1 MKKSDV
7 GENDNGLTDRA
18 WVQFVVSKV
27 RGALKATE
35 IGSVSERT
43 TRHGFV
49 LEILDTDGGE
59 LGTFTLKAPVVK
71 PRATK
76 AKPALALGSGLSA
89 AQAANLATLPAG
101 ELTLAS
107 LGLAKVRCKS
117 VPPALAS
124 KVVWGEADGGVE
136 GLIVAAHRP
145 EVVAHDPE
153 ATFYPILMPPAGSAA
168 GALRGPRAQHRGD
181 AHPRGGHHVHPRLGV
196 GGDAP
201 GLLRRGRRRHGDQ
214 LRHRPRGGPGR
225 DARRAQDAQG
235 PRRVTRGALRWPRP

>member
-71 PRATK
+71 PRTTK

-153 ATFYPILMPPAGSAA
+153 ATFYPLLMPPAG
-168 GALRGPRAQHRGD
+168 RRGD
-181 AHPRGGHHVHPRLGV
+181 AHPRGGRPVDPRRGV

-201 GLLRRGRRRHGDQ
+201 GLRRRGRRRHGDQ